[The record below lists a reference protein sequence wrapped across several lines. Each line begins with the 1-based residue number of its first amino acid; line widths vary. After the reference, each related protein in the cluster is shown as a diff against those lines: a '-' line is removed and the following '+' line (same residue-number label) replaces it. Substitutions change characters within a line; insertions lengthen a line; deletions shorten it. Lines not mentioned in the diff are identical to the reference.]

1 MVAFPLTKKIENYV
15 VTTKLIGI
23 FLDTS
28 LAGHQELTYSIP
40 MVHFSRPCLV
50 ETFRSCIHG
59 VYKLRAKHAAKKEN
73 ISTKSVHN
81 KGKYKLLI
89 QFPRTS
95 GGKADFSPRQPHH
108 PRVQIETLT
117 QKTHST
123 TMGRG
128 PQSWASRRT
137 GPRKITGTSVHT
149 KKKKERKRRG
159 QQQEPIPAHKTQ
171 IQLEYRHV
179 CTHCYTL
186 CIIFIIFK
194 ARQTKYFITLFR
206 NRQKLADR
214 EGG

>member
-1 MVAFPLTKKIENYV
+1 MKCTLCSPCSFRDSRHQYGGISSYKKIENYV

-149 KKKKERKRRG
+149 KKKKKKKE
-159 QQQEPIPAHKTQ
+159 
-171 IQLEYRHV
+171 
-179 CTHCYTL
+179 
-186 CIIFIIFK
+186 
-194 ARQTKYFITLFR
+194 
-206 NRQKLADR
+206 R
-214 EGG
+214 EGDSSRNQFLPTKHRFS